1 MKITTTTI
9 PDNPHTPDTAVQIYA
24 MDLNDYLQS
33 SANAAQVTRNTVD
46 AHTKKIAILE
56 DVVLKL
62 LARIE
67 ELEKELNTHKP
78 EEIWVDYLTQ

>member
-33 SANAAQVTRNTVD
+33 SANVAQVTRNTVD
-46 AHTKKIAILE
+46 AHTKKITELE
-56 DVVLKL
+56 YVISKL

-67 ELEKELNTHKP
+67 SLEQKTKSK
-78 EEIWVDYLTQ
+78 